1 MPPLTLT
8 GVMIRLTERVLTHGF
23 EYPNHFRGEDIPVS
37 YHILLSRAAN
47 HTLVP

>member
-1 MPPLTLT
+1 MPPLALT
-8 GVMIRLTERVLTHGF
+8 GVMIRLTERVLTHGL
-23 EYPNHFRGEDIPVS
+23 EYLDHFRGEDMPMS